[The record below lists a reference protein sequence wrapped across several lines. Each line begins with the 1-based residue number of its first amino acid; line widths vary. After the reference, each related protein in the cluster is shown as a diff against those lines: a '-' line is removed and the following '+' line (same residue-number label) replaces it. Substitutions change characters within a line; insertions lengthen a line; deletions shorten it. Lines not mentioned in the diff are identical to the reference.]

1 MCLLEDE
8 FIQTN
13 KVIPIDILT
22 LIHDFYFSQEL
33 IYCSFVEFYDKKNIL
48 YKKEY
53 YTGNKKRIL
62 YFSHNKNGK
71 HSIYLD
77 ILESYDDIDFLYNNG
92 KLVRKYYY

>member
-8 FIQTN
+8 FIQTSD
-13 KVIPIDILT
+13 VIPIDILT

-33 IYCSFVEFYDKKNIL
+33 IYGSFVEFYDKKNIL

-53 YTGNKKRIL
+53 YIGNKKKIV
-62 YFSHNKNGK
+62 YFHSHKK
-71 HSIYLD
+71 IEYSIYLD
-77 ILESYDDIDFLYNNG
+77 ILESYDDIDFLYKNG